1 MGDSCANPIAPARQR
16 LVLLDP
22 HGRFA
27 WYTVN
32 CMLIYKGEVCE
43 GRRADERVR
52 ANEAERGLSSESR
65 QRAVGNLCV
74 WLPIRLEHG

>member
-1 MGDSCANPIAPARQR
+1 
-16 LVLLDP
+16 
-22 HGRFA
+22 
-27 WYTVN
+27 
-32 CMLIYKGEVCE
+32 MLIYKGEVCE

-74 WLPIRLEHG
+74 CGFPSVCNMDESEAAWRSPMDLLSAC